1 MAISCDRYG
10 RNLVARRKLIPD
22 EPKKSAPAE
31 VDLREDDL
39 EFDPAAVDAVTPS
52 SSKAWLNLLR
62 ESEDA
67 FADWNARCDNIDKQY
82 ANLARLADMVRDK
95 EFQMFWSNCEVL
107 KPSIYAKPPQPVVVP
122 KFKDR
127 RPVYQAASEV
137 AERCAIVAFDLSDM
151 DGAMKLCRDDLALID
166 RGVAWVRYEKGGKGK
181 FYNHEKICVDFKPRR
196 DFLHS
201 ISRNWREVTWVA
213 GASYLT
219 RGEMRKRF
227 KKHSGDAYQTAE
239 YKADR
244 DAHDIGGADRRERA
258 KVWEIWSKDDYR
270 VYWVSEGCDVV
281 LDESDPHL
289 EFRNFFPCPQPAY
302 GTVQRGSLVPV
313 PDVLQ
318 YRDQLEELNLLT
330 SRIHALSDA
339 LEVKGFYPA
348 GGAEL
353 ADAIQAAVQTKEP
366 GRVLVPISNWAAF
379 GGSKEIIVW
388 LPIEMISQTIVALVQ
403 LRKQVIED
411 IYQIMG
417 ISDIMRGST
426 DPSETLGAQQLKT
439 QNGSTRIRD
448 KQQELVRMSRDM
460 VEIFLEIICQVFD
473 PVTIIEM
480 SQTQLPTEEMKQQQ
494 MAQLA
499 QRAQQLQLQMQ
510 PPAPPPGAEP
520 GLPVPQAQPNEQLQ
534 GQMQQ
539 LAREYQKLQEQ
550 PTIDQVLYFLSD
562 NRARAFTLDIET
574 DSTILA
580 DEQSEKQMVNEFM
593 GVLATVIPQLT
604 QMIQVRPKATEFAG
618 ELLKFATKPY
628 RAAEGGGRPA
638 AGRRSGDG
646 EEQATAAGRGHE
658 AADRGG
664 QAKAAG
670 RARGGQDGPGRQAQD
685 LGAQQPEGDRA
696 DEAGQGPA
704 IRAGQGTGAEPESDD
719 RSRGAPGAYV
729 REAAGHRA
737 EARGIRHDVATEAA
751 RERRTS
757 ERSAHGSAD
766 PIDEPTWWRRPS
778 MRTAYFLGFQA
789 LLLLAILS
797 ASPASPPS
805 PSTGA
810 AYAAPVRVA
819 Q

>member
-628 RAAEGGGRPA
+628 RAGRALDGAIDGMIEQLKAEADQPQADDPETAKNKLLLQVEGMKQQTEAAKLKQQGELEAAKMAQADKHKTWELNNQKEIERMKLVKGQQSEQAKVLVQNQKAMTDREAHQAHLFEKQQDAEQKREEFAMTSQLKRQESVARQNDRRMVAQTRLMNPPGGGGRA
-638 AGRRSGDG
+638 
-646 EEQATAAGRGHE
+646 
-658 AADRGG
+658 
-664 QAKAAG
+664 
-670 RARGGQDGPGRQAQD
+670 
-685 LGAQQPEGDRA
+685 
-696 DEAGQGPA
+696 
-704 IRAGQGTGAEPESDD
+704 
-719 RSRGAPGAYV
+719 
-729 REAAGHRA
+729 
-737 EARGIRHDVATEAA
+737 
-751 RERRTS
+751 
-757 ERSAHGSAD
+757 
-766 PIDEPTWWRRPS
+766 
-778 MRTAYFLGFQA
+778 
-789 LLLLAILS
+789 
-797 ASPASPPS
+797 
-805 PSTGA
+805 
-810 AYAAPVRVA
+810 
-819 Q
+819 